1 MRLARTSHLAAFAAI
16 AAIVLAGCA
25 SSAQAGWTFA
35 PVPSATAAPPA
46 SGAPASGAPA
56 SGAPASGAPAS
67 GAPASGAPAST
78 GPTAG
83 ASSAPSGAPAPSGGS
98 ASVMISASNITFEQT
113 SVDAPAGTPFNVVFD
128 NKDAGVPHD
137 VWIKDST
144 GNPVF
149 QGAIVTGP
157 TQTTYNVPALAAGS
171 YTFNCSV
178 HPNMT
183 GTMVVK

>member
-1 MRLARTSHLAAFAAI
+1 MRLARTTHLMAFAAI

-25 SSAQAGWTFA
+25 SSAEAGWTFA

-46 SGAPASGAPA
+46 SGGPASGAPA
-56 SGAPASGAPAS
+56 SGAPASAAPSS
-67 GAPASGAPAST
+67 GPS
-78 GPTAG
+78 AG
-83 ASSAPSGAPAPSGGS
+83 ASSGPSGAPAPSGGS

-178 HPNMT
+178 HSNMT

>member
-1 MRLARTSHLAAFAAI
+1 MRLARTTRLAAFTAI
-16 AAIVLAGCA
+16 AAIVLAGCTA
-25 SSAQAGWTFA
+25 SAQAGWTFA
-35 PVPSATAAPPA
+35 PVPSATAAPSTGPSGAPA
-46 SGAPASGAPA
+46 SSAPASSAPASGAPA
-56 SGAPASGAPAS
+56 SSAPASGAP
-67 GAPASGAPAST
+67 
-78 GPTAG
+78 
-83 ASSAPSGAPAPSGGS
+83 ASSAPSGAPAPSGAS
-98 ASVMISASNITFEQT
+98 ASVMISALNITFEQT
-113 SVDAPAGTPFNVVFD
+113 SVDAPAGTPFNVDFD

-157 TQTTYNVPALAAGS
+157 TQTTYNVPALPAGS